1 MLSIVHLSSSPS
13 TSSTSHLSFI
23 HPLQPTTPSR
33 THTQKKKKPCRTYR
47 CKRYVE
53 VKGGHSGV
61 AMGTVSTS
69 TPTNQLTKNRT
80 TGGKNLQTSQPLRP
94 VSAPPSHRRGAESR
108 GALLRFEVNECVKKV
123 EFERAASAFLRIHL
137 ERLMAFGEAS
147 HVCSQTSAAAQEKNP
162 QTA

>member
-1 MLSIVHLSSSPS
+1 MLSTFIAPPPPLPPPPPISPS
-13 TSSTSHLSFI
+13 SILFSPQLLHG
-23 HPLQPTTPSR
+23 
-33 THTQKKKKPCRTYR
+33 HTKKKPCRTYR

-61 AMGTVSTS
+61 AMGTVSPS

-80 TGGKNLQTSQPLRP
+80 TEGRNLQTSQPLRPIP

-108 GALLRFEVNECVKKV
+108 GAPLRFEVNECVKKV